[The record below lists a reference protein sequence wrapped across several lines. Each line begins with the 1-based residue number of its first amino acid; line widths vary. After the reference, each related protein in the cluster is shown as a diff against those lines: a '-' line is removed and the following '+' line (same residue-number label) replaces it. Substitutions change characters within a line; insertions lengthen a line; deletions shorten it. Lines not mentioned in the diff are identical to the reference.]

1 MNKSK
6 LFSLESIII
15 FLLLLMPI
23 LDLIFP
29 AKIEG
34 VNRILPIALKSI
46 ILFLLIFYFIFFRKN
61 IWFRFSFSRILI
73 LFITIHFTYLL
84 ISSYAYTNDFYKLSK
99 TLIWVLGYFFFLDLG
114 LRNFL
119 KEKQINYMF
128 IFWVLILFLIVLNG
142 VTDAA
147 FIKDYK
153 TYSVSNFGYFLLFL
167 FPFLF
172 MHKNVP
178 FRAAVFTLITVAIVI
193 SLKRGAIITYLLML
207 LYLLFSKNLKLISG
221 KNFAYY
227 IRFLIILISFLVI
240 YSLVFTNIDIY
251 IDKFSDF
258 NYSDN
263 RDFSRF
269 GSGRGLLYYLP
280 IERWINSNLFN
291 FIFGYGFNATPL
303 FYPTTGLLKASFY
316 AHSDLVMLVHDYG
329 LVGLI
334 IYSTMFK
341 RLFNIVKSVRS
352 NSKKVSIYLLII
364 AIFFKSLFSGFIVY
378 EYSIFAFAILGLIIG
393 KHERDKMIIN
403 HNRK

>member
-1 MNKSK
+1 
-6 LFSLESIII
+6 
-15 FLLLLMPI
+15 
-23 LDLIFP
+23 
-29 AKIEG
+29 
-34 VNRILPIALKSI
+34 
-46 ILFLLIFYFIFFRKN
+46 
-61 IWFRFSFSRILI
+61 
-73 LFITIHFTYLL
+73 
-84 ISSYAYTNDFYKLSK
+84 
-99 TLIWVLGYFFFLDLG
+99 
-114 LRNFL
+114 
-119 KEKQINYMF
+119 
-128 IFWVLILFLIVLNG
+128 
-142 VTDAA
+142 
-147 FIKDYK
+147 
-153 TYSVSNFGYFLLFL
+153 
-167 FPFLF
+167 
-172 MHKNVP
+172 
-178 FRAAVFTLITVAIVI
+178 
-193 SLKRGAIITYLLML
+193 ML

-221 KNFAYY
+221 KNFANY

-329 LVGLI
+329 LIGLI
-334 IYSTMFK
+334 IYSTFFK
-341 RLFNIVKSVRS
+341 RLLNIVKSVRS

-378 EYSIFAFAILGLIIG
+378 EYSIFAFALLGLIIG
-393 KHERDKMIIN
+393 KHERDKMIII